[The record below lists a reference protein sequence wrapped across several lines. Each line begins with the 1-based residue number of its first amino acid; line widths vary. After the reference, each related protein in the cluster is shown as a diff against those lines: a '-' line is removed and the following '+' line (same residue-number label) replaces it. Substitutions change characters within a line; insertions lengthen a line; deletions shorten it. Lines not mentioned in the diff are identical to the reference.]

1 MESETSSQS
10 CLSYATTVMGTFFV
24 VDVRPPGSSLF
35 AQKKA
40 NPENTFLDISAAP
53 KWGMLPG
60 GWERKSERLESG
72 VGDGLCM

>member
-10 CLSYATTVMGTFFV
+10 CLSYATTVMGAFFV

-53 KWGMLPG
+53 KVGNVFG
-60 GWERKSERLESG
+60 GKGGGKEREVGERCG
-72 VGDGLCM
+72 